1 MRLISLAL
9 LNPNVAVQVTA
20 RPDSVGV
27 LTMDSLLV
35 QWRPLAKDGADLPE
49 ASRAPRRARQ
59 TIAMGETY
67 DFELTP
73 ERTGTLRIEVR
84 GGLGGRLLA
93 RVPVR
98 VE

>member
-1 MRLISLAL
+1 
-9 LNPNVAVQVTA
+9 
-20 RPDSVGV
+20 
-27 LTMDSLLV
+27 
-35 QWRPLAKDGADLPE
+35 
-49 ASRAPRRARQ
+49 
-59 TIAMGETY
+59 MGETY

-98 VE
+98 VEYR